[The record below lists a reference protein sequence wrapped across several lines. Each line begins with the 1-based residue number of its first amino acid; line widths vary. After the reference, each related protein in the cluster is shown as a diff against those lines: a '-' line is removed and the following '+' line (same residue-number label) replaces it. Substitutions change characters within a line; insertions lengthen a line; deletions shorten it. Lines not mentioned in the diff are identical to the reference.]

1 MTDGSPSSWTEEM
14 SGRERVR
21 AVVETL
27 DGAATVKEIADRADV
42 SRATSDD
49 ELERLEADN
58 RVRKALVDDKKGYE
72 LDPVQLF
79 FDELAELIAE
89 NSREDLEA
97 ELERLEAEREELE
110 SEFDAES
117 LAAFRE
123 RLTDEDLGSEAIREI
138 RNVAAT
144 WETLDSEIT
153 LVRHALRLY
162 DDVSDLTATDPVRT
176 PSSP

>member
-1 MTDGSPSSWTEEM
+1 M

-42 SRATSDD
+42 SRATADD

-58 RVRKALVDDKKGYE
+58 RVRKALVNDKKGYE

-123 RLTDEDLGSEAIREI
+123 RLTDDEDLGSEAIREI

-162 DDVSDLTATDPVRT
+162 DDVSDLTASDPVRT